1 MPFLGKAA
9 EITHFCL
16 GKKEMLCCFAW
27 IALGLLVFIFFIAI
41 CLVIFYIQFSR
52 P

>member
-1 MPFLGKAA
+1 MHSLRKAA

-16 GKKEMLCCFAW
+16 GKKEMLSYFAW

-41 CLVIFYIQFSR
+41 CLVIFYIQFFR